1 MSDEGKKA
9 LRCSFCGKR
18 EQQVH
23 RMIQG
28 PGVRICD
35 ECVQLCMSIL
45 NEGFDGPETTPLE
58 DVPDQLPT
66 PKEIRAVLDEYVIGQ
81 ETAKVALSVA
91 VYNHYKR
98 IYFGGGDDVE
108 LQKSNI
114 LMLGPT
120 GSGKTLFAQTLAR
133 ILKVPFAIADATTL
147 TEAGYVGDD
156 VENILLR
163 LLQAADFDVERAER
177 SIIYVD
183 EIDKIARKSE
193 NTSITRDVSGEGVQQ
208 ALLKI
213 VEGTVANVPP
223 QGGRKHPHQEFIQ
236 LNTKNILFICGGA
249 FDGLE
254 KIIEKRLDEKAIGFG
269 ANVQSKKE
277 KNVSQLLAQVQPHDI
292 LKFGIIPELVGR
304 LPVIAPLNALQRED
318 LVRILQEPKNALVK
332 QYKKLLEYDDVDLE
346 FTEDA
351 LNAIADKAIERNI
364 GARGLRAVM
373 EGLLTKVMYEIPSDE
388 TVVKAVVTKECVEGT
403 AEPELTHDPNK
414 INYSVKL
421 NPGRSESR
429 SESGTPKS
437 AS

>member
-1 MSDEGKKA
+1 MAEKNKE
-9 LRCSFCGKR
+9 LHCSFCGKS
-18 EQQVH
+18 ENQVH

-45 NEGFDGPETTPLE
+45 E
-58 DVPDQLPT
+58 DDYSPAAENKFEAPDRLPT
-66 PKEIRAVLDEYVIGQ
+66 PREIKAVLDEYVIGQ
-81 ETAKVALSVA
+81 EAAKIALSVS

-98 IYFGGGDDVE
+98 IFYGGGEDVE

-114 LMLGPT
+114 LMIGPT

-133 ILKVPFAIADATTL
+133 VLQVPFAIADATTL

-163 LLQAADFDVERAER
+163 LLQAADFDVELAER
-177 SIIYVD
+177 GIIYVD

-213 VEGTVANVPP
+213 LEGTVANVPP

-236 LNTKNILFICGGA
+236 VDTHNILFICGGA

-254 KIIEKRLDEKAIGFG
+254 KIIERRTDRKGIGFDAVVESKAQRQTG
-269 ANVQSKKE
+269 ALLKE
-277 KNVSQLLAQVQPHDI
+277 VQPHDL

-304 LPVIAPLNALQRED
+304 LPVIAALDGLTRED
-318 LVRILQEPKNALVK
+318 LVQILTQPKNALVK
-332 QYKKLLEYDDVDLE
+332 QYQKLFSYDNVQLS

-351 LNAIADKAIERNI
+351 LEAVADKAIERNI

-373 EGLLTKVMYEIPSDE
+373 EGILTKVMFDIPSE
-388 TVVKAVVTKECVEGT
+388 PSIRRVTITADCVTGK
-403 AEPELTHDPNK
+403 AEPEVVHDAGK
-414 INYSVKL
+414 
-421 NPGRSESR
+421 ESR
-429 SESGTPKS
+429 AAKLKTGKADSSS
-437 AS
+437 APAS